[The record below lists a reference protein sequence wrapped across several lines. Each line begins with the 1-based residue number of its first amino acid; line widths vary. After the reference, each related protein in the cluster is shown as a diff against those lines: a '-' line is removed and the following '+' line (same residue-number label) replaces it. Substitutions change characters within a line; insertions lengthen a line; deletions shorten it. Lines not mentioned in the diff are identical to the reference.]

1 MKGSLTVEAAYLFP
15 ICFLIIGIVCSL
27 GIFQYNCAVLKMT
40 GYECI
45 LKTLE
50 EESAEKDL
58 QVHLM
63 ERAQIFAEERTV
75 GVKSLIT
82 EVKITKSNAAVTYQC
97 VQKFLNVPIEVTVSC
112 ERIAPEQT
120 IWRSKMVMEKAKW
133 GND

>member
-1 MKGSLTVEAAYLFP
+1 MKGSLTVEAAYIFP

-50 EESAEKDL
+50 EESSEKDL
-58 QVHLM
+58 QVHLT
-63 ERAQIFAEERTV
+63 ERAQTFAEERTV
-75 GVKSLIT
+75 GVESLIS
-82 EVKITKSNAAVTYQC
+82 EGKVTKSNAAVTYHC
-97 VQKFLNVPIEVTVSC
+97 VQKFLKVPIEITVSC

-120 IWRSKMVMEKAKW
+120 IWRAKMVMEKSKW
-133 GND
+133 GNY